1 MPRAP
6 RSTADF
12 AQLPTEAAHPRAA
25 KLDTMA
31 PEAIAALMLGEEAKA
46 VRAAQARADVIG
58 RAARLVA
65 DRLAAGGRLVYV
77 GAGTSGRLGTL
88 DAVECVPTFG
98 VPPSRLVPIIAGG
111 PAALTRSVEGAE
123 DNVRDGEQR
132 LRRVA
137 VGPADVVCCIAASGT
152 TPFVRA
158 ALEYARFR
166 RAATILV
173 TCAGRASPGATNGER
188 VADVVIA
195 LETGPEVIAGSTRLK
210 AGTATKIA
218 LNAMSTAAFVL
229 LGKTYGGLMVDVRPT
244 NAKLWARAI
253 RIVRA
258 LSGLDDAAARKL
270 IEKAGGRA
278 KVALVMHHAGVNAA
292 RAQGAA
298 GRAQGI
304 AAGDRRRSGAV
315 AARRVAT
322 QRRRKRAPKTR
333 RGERRSR
340 SAGCSP
346 CASARAASSS
356 ACCRGP
362 APTAPTRRCARS
374 PASART
380 PASSRARS

>member
-1 MPRAP
+1 
-6 RSTADF
+6 
-12 AQLPTEAAHPRAA
+12 
-25 KLDTMA
+25 MA

-46 VRAAQARADVIG
+46 VRAAQARADEIG
-58 RAARLVA
+58 RAARLIA
-65 DRLAAGGRLVYV
+65 DKLAGGGRLVYV

-123 DNVRDGEQR
+123 DNVRDGR
-132 LRRVA
+132 AAHAARGGRPGRRRLLRGGVGHDAVRPRGAGIRALPPRGDHHGDLRRQ
-137 VGPADVVCCIAASGT
+137 P
-152 TPFVRA
+152 
-158 ALEYARFR
+158 
-166 RAATILV
+166 
-173 TCAGRASPGATNGER
+173 ATNGER

-195 LETGPEVIAGSTRLK
+195 LDTGPEVIAGSTRLK

-258 LSGLDDAAARKL
+258 LSGLDDAAARRM

-292 RAQGAA
+292 RAKDLLVKHKGSLRAIVGDWVA
-298 GRAQGI
+298 G
-304 AAGDRRRSGAV
+304 
-315 AARRVAT
+315 
-322 QRRRKRAPKTR
+322 QRRRRRRAGR
-333 RGERRSR
+333 
-340 SAGCSP
+340 
-346 CASARAASSS
+346 
-356 ACCRGP
+356 
-362 APTAPTRRCARS
+362 
-374 PASART
+374 
-380 PASSRARS
+380 RARDDGAR